1 MELAEILGL
10 TQEKVIVDEFFDLF
24 CRGIEAND
32 IGDKQKKFREV
43 FRAYML
49 GLRRYKNAD
58 SQTLAEFFRE
68 VNLSEELA
76 WDDLFIHKCRFFTK
90 CLVIG
95 SEAFV
100 REKLAK
106 FSDKMNWEKNHEPY
120 TEDEWNQIYSLKPRR
135 ANSS

>member
-1 MELAEILGL
+1 
-10 TQEKVIVDEFFDLF
+10 
-24 CRGIEAND
+24 
-32 IGDKQKKFREV
+32 
-43 FRAYML
+43 ML

-58 SQTLAEFFRE
+58 SKTVRE
-68 VNLSEELA
+68 YLRTESNLSAEALQ

-106 FSDKMNWEKNHEPY
+106 FSDKMKWKRIHKPY
-120 TEDEWNQIYSLKPRR
+120 TEDDWNDIYSLKPRR
-135 ANSS
+135 RGNPAG